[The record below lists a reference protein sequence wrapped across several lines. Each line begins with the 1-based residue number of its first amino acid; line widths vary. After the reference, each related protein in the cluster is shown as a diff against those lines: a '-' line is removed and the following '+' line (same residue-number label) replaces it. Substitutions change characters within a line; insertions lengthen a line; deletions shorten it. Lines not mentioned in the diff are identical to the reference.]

1 MFKKVLIA
9 NRGAIATRIERTLRR
24 MGIGSVAVYSDADA
38 NSLHVFEADE
48 AVAIG
53 PAPAAQS
60 YLVFEK
66 IFAAAEQTGAE
77 AIHPGYGFLSENV
90 HFARECAAR
99 GIKFIGPEPAHV
111 EAFALKHTAR
121 ETAKRCGVPLLPG
134 TGLLSDLND
143 ALGQAE
149 ALRYPVMLKSSGG
162 GGGIGMRVCHSA
174 AELAEAYESVLR
186 LSKAN
191 FGDSGV
197 YLERYVARARHI
209 EVQVF
214 GDGKG
219 NVIA

>member
-9 NRGAIATRIERTLRR
+9 NRGAIACRIGRTLKRL
-24 MGIGSVAVYSDADA
+24 GIASVAVYSEADA

-60 YLVFEK
+60 YLSFEA
-66 IFAAAEQTGAE
+66 IFRAAEQTGAE

-90 HFARECAAR
+90 TFARACAER
-99 GIKFIGPEPAHV
+99 GIRFIGPHPEHI

-134 TGLLSDLND
+134 TGLLSNLED

-149 ALRYPVMLKSSGG
+149 TLKYPVMLKSSGG
-162 GGGIGMRVCHSA
+162 GGGIGMRICLSA
-174 AELAEAYESVLR
+174 EQL
-186 LSKAN
+186 
-191 FGDSGV
+191 
-197 YLERYVARARHI
+197 
-209 EVQVF
+209 
-214 GDGKG
+214 
-219 NVIA
+219 